1 MHRQSTTDQTLGHH
15 KPVLGH
21 SKRDRATGPV
31 NVGVL
36 LGLCLCALM
45 SSGCAGYRF
54 GSQTLY
60 NPNIRTIYVPIVRNE
75 SWRHDINTQLTEA
88 LVKAIEQHTPYKVVG
103 NPNADSTLAC
113 RITSTQ
119 KRTLT
124 ETDTDEP
131 RVVEGMTNVILTWTD
146 RQGNSL
152 FTNRFL
158 PDGALDYR
166 FTATNDFVPEG
177 GQSFSTA
184 QQRAMER
191 MAEQIVQHMELRW

>member
-1 MHRQSTTDQTLGHH
+1 VCLSGL
-15 KPVLGH
+15 
-21 SKRDRATGPV
+21 
-31 NVGVL
+31 VG
-36 LGLCLCALM
+36 G
-45 SSGCAGYRF
+45 GCAGYRF

-60 NPNIRTIYVPIVRNE
+60 NPNIRTIHVPIVRND

-103 NPNADSTLAC
+103 NPNADSTLEC

-124 ETDTDEP
+124 ETDTDEQ

-146 RQGNSL
+146 RQGNLL

-158 PDGALDYR
+158 PEGELAYR

-184 QQRAMER
+184 QHRAMER